1 MAEDIRVVALL
12 HAKPGEEEAV
22 KKAALACV
30 EPSRAEETNHLYALN
45 QDSDDPS
52 LFVFIE
58 HWASKAA
65 LDAHMQ
71 TPHFKTLAAAL
82 DGKLAKPLK
91 LHVLKPL

>member
-1 MAEDIRVVALL
+1 MSEDIRVAALL
-12 HAKPGEEEAV
+12 HAKPGEEDAV
-22 KKAALACV
+22 RAAALACV
-30 EPSRAEETNHLYALN
+30 EPSRAEKTNHLYTFN
-45 QDSDDPS
+45 QDSEDPS

-82 DGKLAKPLK
+82 EGKLSRPMQV
-91 LHVLKPL
+91 HVLKPL

>member
-22 KKAALACV
+22 KAAALACV
-30 EPSRAEETNHLYALN
+30 PPSRAEETNHLYAFHV
-45 QDSDDPS
+45 DSEDPQ
-52 LFVFIE
+52 LFVFVE

-71 TPHFKTLAAAL
+71 TPHFKTIAAAL
-82 DGKLAKPLK
+82 EGKLSSPLQ
-91 LHVLKPL
+91 LHVLHPL